1 MKYEICFEVY
11 NQYDVDELNKK
22 FNFTISSI
30 NILATHINISI
41 IAQDNINEII
51 DNLRLLN
58 GFKLRSKSYY
68 K

>member
-1 MKYEICFEVY
+1 MESFFEVY